1 MLNIEFKILLFAI
14 VSTFLV
20 SCSTTKQVKPSSKLS
35 NEELMASSDLQ
46 YRQNNVEGALSS
58 LDQVLQTE
66 PNNAKA
72 LSRKGAILYNQNK
85 KTEAF
90 EYLQKAVAADQT
102 NDADILFSAFMAADA
117 VESLPLAITY
127 GERLQKLPN
136 LTSARQIKVN
146 QMLAQIKLKQKFF
159 NNAQD
164 MKLEK
169 LPSEINTTN
178 LEYLPRISLN
188 DESLFFV
195 RKVYDKEMIY
205 VSTKNGDTLWSE
217 ASPFEA
223 WASMESAGA
232 FSIAEDKSRA
242 ILTLCYHPKGIGSC
256 DLFLSRKVN
265 GLWSQPAHLGD
276 VINSREWDAQP
287 CFSADGSRIY
297 FSSTRK
303 GGYGGSDIY
312 VINIVENKWQEPVNL
327 GPNINSPGNDD
338 APFIHADGQTLYF
351 RSDGW
356 PGMGSYDLFMTR
368 LDQDGKVYTD
378 PVNLGHPI
386 NTAGDDGAFALS
398 PNGKTAYYATDY
410 FSKQSNEIP
419 NLDIITFTLPESLR
433 SIPTTYLL
441 LEIVD
446 AKTEKTIAAEFEI
459 IDLSTSHK
467 LTKSQHLPNIS
478 RPIPIK
484 SGSNLGLFI
493 QKNGYLPHSENFKPE
508 FGRTADEPYK
518 LVVKLQPI
526 TERQPI
532 VLNNIFFDTNSSKL
546 KSESYP
552 ELDKLVGMLQNEP
565 QMKIKLLGHT
575 DSIGEENDNQL
586 LSENR
591 AKSVYQYLIDHG
603 ITTSRLSYQGLG
615 ETKPIASNDTEEG
628 RFMNRRTEFIVVE

>member
-1 MLNIEFKILLFAI
+1 MLYKVLLLVF
-14 VSTFLV
+14 VSTLIV
-20 SCSTTKQVKPSSKLS
+20 SCSTTKQAKPASKVSS
-35 NEELMASSDLQ
+35 EELIASSDLQ
-46 YRQNNVEGALSS
+46 YRQNNAESALKL
-58 LDQVLQTE
+58 LDQALQADPT
-66 PNNAKA
+66 NAKA

-85 KTEAF
+85 KPEAF
-90 EYLQKAVAADQT
+90 EYLQQAVAADQT
-102 NDADILFSAFMAADA
+102 NDVDILFSAFMAADA

-127 GERLQKLPN
+127 GERLQKIPS

-146 QMLAQIKLKQKFF
+146 QMMAQLKLKQKFF
-159 NNAQD
+159 NNTQD
-164 MKLEK
+164 VKLEK
-169 LPSEINTTN
+169 LPKEINTKN

-195 RKVYDKEMIY
+195 RKIYDKEMIY
-205 VSTKNGDTLWSE
+205 VSTKTGDTLWSE

-223 WASMESAGA
+223 WASLESAGA

-265 GLWSQPAHLGD
+265 GMWSQPAHLGD
-276 VINSREWDAQP
+276 VINSRDWDAQP
-287 CFSADGSRIY
+287 CFSADGGRIY

-312 VINIVENKWQEPVNL
+312 VINIIDNQWQEPVNM

-386 NTAGDDGAFALS
+386 NTTGDDGAFALS
-398 PNGKTAYYATDY
+398 PDGKTAYYATDF
-410 FSKQSNEIP
+410 FSKQSDEIP

-441 LEIVD
+441 LEILD

-459 IDLSTSHK
+459 IDLATSHK
-467 LTKSQHLPNIS
+467 LTKSQYIPSVS
-478 RPIPIK
+478 RPIPIT
-484 SGSNLGLFI
+484 SGANLGLFI
-493 QKNGYLPHSENFKPE
+493 QKKGYLPHSENFKPE
-508 FGRTADEPYK
+508 LGRTADQPYK
-518 LVVKLQPI
+518 LIVKLQPI

-532 VLNNIFFDTNSSKL
+532 ALNNIFFDTNSSKL

-575 DSIGEENDNQL
+575 DNVGEDSDNQI

-603 ITTSRLSYQGLG
+603 IQATRLSYEGFG
-615 ETKPIASNDTEEG
+615 EKKPVASNDTEEG